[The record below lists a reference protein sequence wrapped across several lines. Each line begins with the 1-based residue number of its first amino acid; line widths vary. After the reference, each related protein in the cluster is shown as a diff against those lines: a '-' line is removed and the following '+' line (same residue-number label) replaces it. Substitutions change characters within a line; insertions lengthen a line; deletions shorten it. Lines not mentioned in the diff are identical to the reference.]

1 MLKSLSHNTVSI
13 LNDIINMLEFLIDNI
28 FDTTKA
34 EIQNISRLLYNEIQT
49 NLFSIGAS
57 ETPPNCHHFL

>member
-34 EIQNISRLLYNEIQT
+34 KITKPLSVTI
-49 NLFSIGAS
+49 
-57 ETPPNCHHFL
+57 

>member
-34 EIQNISRLLYNEIQT
+34 EITKHLSVTI
-49 NLFSIGAS
+49 
-57 ETPPNCHHFL
+57 